1 MVTLDGEF
9 RAAPP
14 GSRQARQRAGRRWSL
29 VIIWIAAALL
39 TVIVFG
45 CFAWP
50 AIGNVPSPVGGS
62 IISANLPMWS
72 PGHIFG
78 TDPVG
83 NDVFSRIL
91 YGGRVSIEVGL
102 AANAIGLAVGGLTGI
117 LAAYAGGIVEWAIS
131 RVLDVLIAFPSLV
144 LALVIA
150 AYLGP
155 GMVNVIWALSFF
167 TVPAYARLARAQTLQ
182 LQKQDFILAA
192 RLCGTRSPRIVT
204 AHIIPYVAARL
215 LTFCYVGISVSIM
228 FEAALSFLGLGV
240 RLPAPSWGDMIT
252 QGQEYL
258 ISDPSLV
265 LIPSVFLLTMVISIN
280 ILGDGL
286 RARLA
291 AR

>member
-1 MVTLDGEF
+1 MVVLDGEF
-9 RAAPP
+9 SAAPP
-14 GSRQARQRAGRRWSL
+14 GSRQARRRAGRRWSL

-39 TVIVFG
+39 TVIVLG

-50 AIGNVPSPVGGS
+50 AIGNVPSPVDGS
-62 IISANLPMWS
+62 IMSANLPMWS

-117 LAAYAGGIVEWAIS
+117 LAAYAGGIIEWTIS

-155 GMVNVIWALSFF
+155 GLENVIWALSFF

-182 LQKQDFILAA
+182 IQEQDFILAA
-192 RLCGTRSPRIVT
+192 RLSGTRSPRIVT
-204 AHIIPYVAARL
+204 AHIIPSVAARL
-215 LTFCYVGISVSIM
+215 LTFCSVGISVSIM
-228 FEAALSFLGLGV
+228 FEASLSFLGLGV
-240 RLPAPSWGDMIT
+240 RLPAPSWGDMIA

-258 ISDPSLV
+258 IPDPSLV
-265 LIPSVFLLTMVISIN
+265 LIPSVFLLALVISIN
-280 ILGDGL
+280 ILGDGI

>member
-1 MVTLDGEF
+1 MVAPDGELSGTG
-9 RAAPP
+9 PP
-14 GSRQARQRAGRRWSL
+14 GSRQAWRIAGERWPL
-29 VIIWIAAALL
+29 VSWIAAALL
-39 TVIVFG
+39 TVIVLG

-50 AIGNVPSPVGGS
+50 AIGNVPSPVDGS

-102 AANAIGLAVGGLTGI
+102 AANAIGFAVGGLTGI

-131 RVLDVLIAFPSLV
+131 RVLDVFIAFPSLV
-144 LALVIA
+144 LALVVA

-155 GMVNVIWALSFF
+155 GLENVIWALSFF
-167 TVPAYARLARAQTLQ
+167 TVPAYARLARAQALQ
-182 LQKQDFILAA
+182 LREQDFILAA
-192 RLCGTRSPRIVT
+192 RLSGTRSPRIVT
-204 AHIIPYVAARL
+204 AHIIPHVAARL
-215 LTFCYVGISVSIM
+215 LTFCYVGISISIM

-240 RLPAPSWGDMIT
+240 RLPAPSWGDMIA

-258 ISDPSLV
+258 IPDPSLV
-265 LIPSVFLLTMVISIN
+265 LIPSVFLLTMVISVN
-280 ILGDGL
+280 ILGDGI